1 LNPVTEIKDNTIK
14 DFHLRAKLP
23 QYFRYAAIAL
33 IGLTLLAIVVGF
45 YRSHN
50 NPEFR
55 MKGFPT
61 SLSKDVVAVVNGYE
75 RREMDGDVLKYYVK
89 ADKGTTFADNHQE
102 LENVYLEV
110 FDANGGASDKITSA
124 KAVYIP
130 EENKNY
136 TGYFAGDVNIETRD
150 ALKVRTEQV
159 TYKKADEVA
168 TADEHIEFERDG
180 VKGRAFGAI
189 VKVAAKKLELLK
201 DVEIETY
208 ESAELASSNIKQA
221 WVKASYAIYDQPAE
235 TIEFRGGVH
244 GNVVAT
250 SGSSDVKADRAV
262 AFLVAKTEGNRDLKK
277 LELFDNVSIVANK
290 PNSGPTNIESGYAL
304 YERDIDRF
312 DLRNGVHIGT
322 SNDGKPTNITSSS
335 AVYERAN
342 LKIYLDGNAEITQGG
357 ELLKGDHIYAEL
369 YPSNKLKSSNIRGNA
384 YLRQATAERTSEVSA
399 NELNAAFNEN
409 QQLQNANASG
419 NSRAVL
425 TPSNAVEY
433 SKVTMTAPQAIHL
446 AFKGE
451 GLLEKMFTDGR
462 TTIQLDVP
470 SGTADAANKRV
481 TADTVRTFFN
491 SEGKDIQRAEA
502 IGNAELFVEP
512 VSASA
517 ENYQTTVNA
526 PRFDCEF
533 FPTGNN
539 AKQCVAAT
547 KTKTVREP
555 TVKTADRGTQ
565 TITADKL
572 TATFSPQ
579 TKDVDQLDASGNAK
593 FVELDRN
600 AIAEQIS
607 FAKGDEIVR
616 LRGGEPTAWDSRARA
631 RATEID
637 WDTKNQKSYLRGGA
651 STTYY
656 SQKST
661 GGATPFAS
669 TDKPVFLTAQSA
681 DFDHRTETALY
692 KGNARAWQENNYVR
706 GDQLFIQQRQ
716 GQLVADGNVQSL
728 LYDVKRKENGKET
741 KQPVYVSSRRMT
753 YNRDNRVVRY
763 ETDVDIRQGTDR
775 IVGGAAN
782 IYLDEK
788 NELSRTQIESNVTI
802 TQPNRRAVGDYAEYI
817 AASESV
823 TLRGNPARV
832 DDAENGSSSGGEMT
846 VFLRNNKVVSEGK
859 SKQNAAGRIRSV
871 YKVKN
876 TLPN

>member
-1 LNPVTEIKDNTIK
+1 MAEIKDIQIK
-14 DFHLRAKLP
+14 DFRLRAKLP
-23 QYFRYAAIAL
+23 QYIRYVAIAML
-33 IGLTLLAIVVGF
+33 AFTVLAIVVGF
-45 YRSHN
+45 YRSRN
-50 NPEFR
+50 NAEFR

-75 RREMDGDVLKYYVK
+75 RREMDGDVVKYYVK

-110 FDANGGASDKITSA
+110 FDAEGGTSDKITSI
-124 KAVYIP
+124 KAVYVP
-130 EENKNY
+130 EENKNF
-136 TGYFAGDVNIETRD
+136 TGYFGGNVNIETRD
-150 ALKVRTEQV
+150 GLKVKTEQV
-159 TYKKADEVA
+159 TYKKADEIA
-168 TADEHIEFERDG
+168 TADEHVEFEREG

-189 VKVAAKKLELLK
+189 VKVAEKKLELLK
-201 DVEIETY
+201 DVEIETFG
-208 ESAELASSNIKQA
+208 SAELASSNVKQA
-221 WVKASYAIYDQPAE
+221 SVKAGYAIYNQPEE

-244 GNVVAT
+244 GNVVAAAGT
-250 SGSSDVKADRAV
+250 SDVKADRAV
-262 AFLVAKTEGNRDLKK
+262 AFLVAKTEGSRDLKK
-277 LELFDNVSIVANK
+277 IELFDNVSIVANRS
-290 PNSGPTNIESGYAL
+290 NSGPTNIESGYAL
-304 YERDIDRF
+304 YERDIERF
-312 DLRNGVHIGT
+312 DLRHGVHIVT
-322 SNDGKPTNITSSS
+322 ANDGKPTNMTSSS

-342 LKIYLDGNAEITQGG
+342 LKIFIDGNAEVSQGS
-357 ELLKGDHIYAEL
+357 EFLKGDHIYAEL

-399 NELNAAFNEN
+399 NELNATFNEN
-409 QQLQNANASG
+409 QQLENANAQG
-419 NSRAVL
+419 NGRAVL
-425 TPSNAVEY
+425 TPANAVEY
-433 SKVTMTAPQAIHL
+433 SKVTMTAPKAIRL
-446 AFKGE
+446 TFKGE
-451 GLLEKMFTDGR
+451 GLLDTMVTDGR

-481 TADTVRTFFN
+481 TADTVRTFF
-491 SEGKDIQRAEA
+491 SGDGKDIQRAEA

-512 VSASA
+512 LSAGP
-517 ENYQTTVNA
+517 ENYRTSVNA

-539 AKQCVAAT
+539 AKQCVAGT

-555 TVKTADRGTQ
+555 TVNIADRGTQ
-565 TITADKL
+565 TITADKV
-572 TATFSPQ
+572 TATFNAQ
-579 TKDVDQLDASGNAK
+579 TKDIDQLNALGSAK

-600 AIAEQIS
+600 AIADQIS

-616 LRGGEPTAWDSRARA
+616 LRGGEPTVWDSRARA

-661 GGATPFAS
+661 GGATPFGS
-669 TDKPVFLTAQSA
+669 TDKPVFLTAQTA
-681 DFDHRTETALY
+681 DFDHRAETAIY
-692 KGNARAWQENNYVR
+692 RGNARGWQEQNYVR
-706 GDQLFIQQRQ
+706 ADQLLIQQRQ
-716 GQLVADGNVQSL
+716 GQFIGEGNVQSL
-728 LYDVKRKENGKET
+728 LYNVRRKENGKET
-741 KQPVYVSSRRMT
+741 NAPVYVSSRKMT
-753 YNRDNRVVRY
+753 YNRDSRLVRY

-775 IVGGAAN
+775 IVGGTAN
-782 IYLDEK
+782 IYLDER
-788 NELSRTQIESNVTI
+788 NELSRSQIENNVTI

-817 AASESV
+817 AATESV

-859 SKQNAAGRIRSV
+859 SKQNTAGRIRSV

-876 TLPN
+876 SLPN

>member
-1 LNPVTEIKDNTIK
+1 MAEIKDIK
-14 DFHLRAKLP
+14 IKGFHLRAKLP
-23 QYFRYAAIAL
+23 QYVRYVA
-33 IGLTLLAIVVGF
+33 IGLLVFTVLAIVAGF
-45 YRSHN
+45 YRSRN

-75 RREMDGDVLKYYVK
+75 RREMEGDVVKYFVK

-110 FDANGGASDKITSA
+110 FDSTGGASDKITSA
-124 KAVYIP
+124 KAVYVP
-130 EENKNY
+130 EENKNF
-136 TGYFAGDVNIETRD
+136 TGYFAGNVNIATRD
-150 ALKVRTEQV
+150 GLNVKTEQV
-159 TYKKADEVA
+159 TYKKVDETA

-189 VKVAAKKLELLK
+189 VKVAEKKLELLR
-201 DVEIETY
+201 DVEIETFG
-208 ESAELASSNIKQA
+208 SAELAASNVKQA
-221 WVKASYAIYDQPAE
+221 SVKAGYAIYNQPEE
-235 TIEFRGGVH
+235 TIEFRGGVQ
-244 GNVVAT
+244 GNVVAAAGT
-250 SGSSDVKADRAV
+250 SEVRSDRAV
-262 AFLVAKTEGNRDLKK
+262 AFLVVKNEGSRELKK
-277 LELFDNVSIVANK
+277 IELFDNVSIVANR

-304 YERDIDRF
+304 YERDIERF
-312 DLRNGVHIGT
+312 DLRNGVHIVT
-322 SNDGKPTNITSSS
+322 SNDGKPTNITSGS

-342 LKIYLDGNAEITQGG
+342 LKIFIDGNAEVSQGS

-369 YPSNKLKSSNIRGNA
+369 YPSNKLKSSSIRGNA
-384 YLRQATAERTSEVSA
+384 YLRQSTAERTSEVSA
-399 NELNAAFNEN
+399 NEMTAAFNEN
-409 QQLQNANASG
+409 QQLQNANAVG

-425 TPSNAVEY
+425 TPANAVEY
-433 SKVTMTAPQAIHL
+433 SKVTMSAPQAIHL

-470 SGTADAANKRV
+470 NGTADAANKRV

-491 SEGKDIQRAEA
+491 GEGKDIQRAEA
-502 IGNAELFVEP
+502 IGNAELFVDP
-512 VSASA
+512 LSASP
-517 ENYQTTVNA
+517 ENYRTTVNA

-539 AKQCVAAT
+539 AKECVAAT

-555 TVKTADRGTQ
+555 TVKAADRGTQ
-565 TITADKL
+565 TVTADKV
-572 TATFSPQ
+572 TAVFSAQ
-579 TKDVDQLDASGNAK
+579 TKDVDQLNAVGNAK

-600 AIAEQIS
+600 AIADQIS

-616 LRGGEPTAWDSRARA
+616 LRGGEPTVWDSRARA

-661 GGATPFAS
+661 GGATPFAA

-681 DFDHRTETALY
+681 DFDHRAETALY
-692 KGNARAWQENNYVR
+692 HGNARGWQENNYVR
-706 GDQLFIQQRQ
+706 ADQLLIQQKQ
-716 GQLVADGNVQSL
+716 GQFIADGNVQSL
-728 LYDVKRKENGKET
+728 LYNVRRKENGKET
-741 KQPVYVSSRRMT
+741 NAPVYVSSRKMT
-753 YNRDNRVVRY
+753 YNRDNRLVRY

-775 IVGGAAN
+775 IVGGSAN
-782 IYLDEK
+782 IYLDER
-788 NELSRTQIESNVTI
+788 NELSRSQIENNVTI
-802 TQPNRRAVGDYAEYI
+802 TQPNRRAVGDYAEYT
-817 AASESV
+817 AATESV

-846 VFLRNNKVVSEGK
+846 VFLRNNRVLSEGK
-859 SKQNAAGRIRSV
+859 SKQNTAGRIRSV

-876 TLPN
+876 SLPN